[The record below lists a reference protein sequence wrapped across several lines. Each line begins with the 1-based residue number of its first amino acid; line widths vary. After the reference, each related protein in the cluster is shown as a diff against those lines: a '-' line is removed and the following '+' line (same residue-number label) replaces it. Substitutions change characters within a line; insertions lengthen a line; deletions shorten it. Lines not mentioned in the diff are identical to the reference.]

1 MTIMNLSRRDLDRTH
16 AALRRHTAMA
26 ERDQAQ
32 KETYMGHLTQSAEI
46 GAGALAAGVMSG
58 RFGNMDLFGVIPS
71 DLLVG
76 LGLHAL
82 GFLGVLGKWDS
93 DVHNVGDGVLASYFV
108 KLGVGLGTS
117 WRSNAGLGAFTSG
130 DGYVGAP
137 DQMGQG
143 YGSEWSQGGG
153 LTEQDLAAM
162 AAMA

>member
-1 MTIMNLSRRDLDRTH
+1 MMNLSRRDLDRTH

-26 ERDQAQ
+26 ERDQARN
-32 KETYMGHLTQSAEI
+32 ESYMGHLTQSAEI

-58 RFGNMDLFGVIPS
+58 RFGNMELFGVIPS

-82 GFLGVLGKWDS
+82 GFLNVLGKYGS
-93 DVHNVGDGVLASYFV
+93 DVHNVADGVLASYFV

-117 WRSNAGLGAFTSG
+117 WRVSAGLGAIRLSG
-130 DGYVGAP
+130 ADGYGMP

-143 YGSEWSQGGG
+143 NAWAQGGG

>member
-1 MTIMNLSRRDLDRTH
+1 MGMNLSRRDLDRTH

-26 ERDQAQ
+26 ERDQART
-32 KETYMGHLTQSAEI
+32 ESYMGQLTQSAEI

-58 RFGNMDLFGVIPS
+58 RFGNMDLFGLIPS

-82 GFLGVLGKWDS
+82 GFLGVLGKWNN

-117 WRSNAGLGAFTSG
+117 WRISSGLGAFTTA
-130 DGYVGAP
+130 GADYGSSWTP
-137 DQMGQG
+137 GQMGSG
-143 YGSEWSQGGG
+143 NAWAQGGG